1 MTYTE
6 VREHNKAAFAAHWRN
21 GRPEADDTLNESNRE
36 LIKAYAEEFP
46 EAICLK
52 LGYELKF
59 FRPAEEPLYNFCCNY
74 IFDGASENTEE
85 IKRLAANFWKSRKID
100 DLNKL
105 IEELEKANVYDL
117 VWS

>member
-6 VREHNKAAFAAHWRN
+6 ARENNKTAWAAHWRN
-21 GRPEADDTLNESNRE
+21 GRPEADDRLNDSNRE
-36 LIKAYAEEFP
+36 FIKAYAEEFP

-59 FRPAEEPLYNFCCNY
+59 FRPADDPLYNFCCNY
-74 IFDGASENTEE
+74 IFDGAAENTEE
-85 IKRLAANFWKSRKID
+85 IKRLAADFYKSGKID
-100 DLNKL
+100 DLNAL
-105 IEELEKANVYDL
+105 ITELEKANVYDL